1 MTWEYGI
8 IGLVV
13 GLVMGAVAM
22 RFGSSKLRDQHAV
35 QYELEKTR
43 AELQDNKQEL
53 SNHFAKSAELLDEMT
68 NSYRELYQHMAQSS
82 QNLLPEEPAVR
93 EAFQHRLTGAAK
105 HQDADTIQMPRD
117 YSENA
122 SGLLRSSSYKP

>member
-8 IGLVV
+8 IGLVI
-13 GLVMGAVAM
+13 GLALGAILM

-43 AELQDNKQEL
+43 AELQDHKQEV
-53 SNHFAKSAELLDEMT
+53 SNHFAKSAELLNEMT

-82 QNLLPEEPAVR
+82 QHLLPEELAVQD
-93 EAFQHRLTGAAK
+93 AFQHRLSDNPANK
-105 HQDADTIQMPRD
+105 DAESVQMPRD
-117 YSENA
+117 YSESA
-122 SGLLRSSSYKP
+122 SGLLRNNTNKI

>member
-13 GLVMGAVAM
+13 GLFIGALLM
-22 RFGSSKLRDQHAV
+22 RFGSKKLREQHAV

-43 AELQDNKQEL
+43 AELQDHKQEL
-53 SNHFAKSAELLDEMT
+53 SNHFAKSAELLNEMT

-82 QNLLPEEPAVR
+82 QHLLPEEPAVQ
-93 EAFQHRLTGAAK
+93 EAFQHRLTENS
-105 HQDADTIQMPRD
+105 HNLDAESVQMPRD

-122 SGLLRSSSYKP
+122 SGLLRSNVYKP

>member
-8 IGLVV
+8 IGLVIGLIV
-13 GLVMGAVAM
+13 GALLM

-35 QYELEKTR
+35 QYELEKTH
-43 AELQDNKQEL
+43 AKLQDHKQEV
-53 SNHFAKSAELLDEMT
+53 SNHFAKSAELLNEMT

-82 QNLLPEEPAVR
+82 QHLLPEELAVQD
-93 EAFQHRLTGAAK
+93 AFQHRLTENSANK
-105 HQDADTIQMPRD
+105 DTESVQMPRD

-122 SGLLRSSSYKP
+122 SGLLRSNSYKA